1 MTIQAMFESVKRYG
15 YVTDAEWKE
24 SDHPRD
30 GNGQFTDGGN
40 GRRTSETDEDGDAI
54 RTVKNF
60 DEISENDFLA
70 PKESLKLPPIKSEE
84 WQRKINDSRPVLLK
98 KWRIERNL
106 RGHPEISEKGF
117 RNKDVLLEAVY
128 NPDKILFT
136 QPQKQPNYRAAIR
149 TSKNSEI
156 LIEAKNCVAVLD
168 ISPNKKYIEV
178 VDWRIIRDKSV
189 REMER
194 QAKRN
199 AVEDGRFLYDSGKS
213 QAQQVDF
220 LSYCILGNNPTV
232 GAVKDYTAATSP
244 KPCKQPH
251 GVLDE
256 LPANVRNATALKNTI
271 PDTAPQVKSLPG
283 LLQIIKRL

>member
-1 MTIQAMFESVKRYG
+1 MTIGGMFESLKQRG
-15 YVTDAEWKE
+15 YVADRKYEAGEISEKTGLQKQ
-24 SDHPRD
+24 PD
-30 GNGQFTDGGN
+30 GSWRVPGQEKD
-40 GRRTSETDEDGDAI
+40 SETDEDGDAI

-60 DEISENDFLA
+60 DEISENDLLV

-84 WQRKINDSRPVLLK
+84 WQRRINDSRPVLLK

-106 RGHPEISEKGF
+106 KGHPEISEKGF
-117 RNKDVLLEAVY
+117 KNKDVLLEAVY

-149 TSKNSEI
+149 TSKKSEI
-156 LIEAKNCVAVLD
+156 LIETKNCVAVLD

-189 REMER
+189 REMEK

-199 AVEDGRFLYDSGKS
+199 AVEDGRFLYNSSES

-244 KPCKQPH
+244 KPTGIIAH
-251 GVLDE
+251 E
-256 LPANVRNATALKNTI
+256 
-271 PDTAPQVKSLPG
+271 APEVKSIAEMWNML
-283 LLQIIKRL
+283 KRL

>member
-1 MTIQAMFESVKRYG
+1 MTIGGMFESLKQRG
-15 YVTDAEWKE
+15 YVVDRKYEVGEISEKTGLQKQ
-24 SDHPRD
+24 PD
-30 GNGQFTDGGN
+30 GSWRVPGQEKD
-40 GRRTSETDEDGDAI
+40 SETDEDGDAI

-60 DEISENDFLA
+60 DEISENDFLV

-84 WQRKINDSRPVLLK
+84 WQRRINDSRPVLLK

-106 RGHPEISEKGF
+106 KGHPEISEKGF
-117 RNKDVLLEAVY
+117 KNKDVLLEAVY

-149 TSKNSEI
+149 TSKKSEI
-156 LIEAKNCVAVLD
+156 LIETKNCVAVLD

-189 REMER
+189 REMEK

-199 AVEDGRFLYDSGKS
+199 AVEDGRSLYNSSES

-220 LSYCILGNNPTV
+220 LSYCILGNNSTV

-244 KPCKQPH
+244 KPT
-251 GVLDE
+251 GII
-256 LPANVRNATALKNTI
+256 ARNA
-271 PDTAPQVKSLPG
+271 PEVKSIAEMWLM
-283 LLQIIKRL
+283 IKKEK